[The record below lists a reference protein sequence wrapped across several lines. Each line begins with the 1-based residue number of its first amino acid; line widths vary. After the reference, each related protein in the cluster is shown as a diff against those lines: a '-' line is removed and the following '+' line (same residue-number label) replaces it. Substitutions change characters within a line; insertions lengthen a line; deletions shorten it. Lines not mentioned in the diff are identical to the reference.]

1 MENKIEIVGKN
12 GQKIK
17 ITEAEKEKR
26 ANIKKVNDEFK
37 KINAEKSKIINEQEI
52 WKYFFE
58 KPKRNYNKYMYEMLE
73 FPEYLMYNN
82 ENVDKYRGKWN
93 EFFGNKNDIYLEI
106 GCGSGNFTVQ
116 NAQKF
121 KDRNY
126 IALELRFKRLVLGA
140 KKSKKRNLNNIL
152 FVRKRGETILDF
164 IGEDE
169 ISGVYINFSDPW
181 EGEEKKRVISES
193 LFPKLDVVL
202 KTDGKLFFKTDHEQ
216 YYEDVL
222 ELINTLENYEVV
234 YHTRDL
240 HNSEKAGENIQ
251 TEFEQMFLSK
261 HNMNIKYIEIKKIK

>member
-1 MENKIEIVGKN
+1 MENKIEIIGKN
-12 GQKIK
+12 GQKIE

-26 ANIKKVNDEFK
+26 EKIKKVNDEFK

-58 KPKRNYNKYMYEMLE
+58 KPKKNYNKYMYEMLE

-82 ENVDKYRGKWN
+82 KSVDKYREKWN
-93 EFFGNKNDIYLEI
+93 EFFRNDNDIYLEI
-106 GCGSGNFTVQ
+106 GCGSGNFTVG
-116 NAQKF
+116 NAEKF

-140 KKSKKRNLNNIL
+140 RKSKKRNLHNIL

-164 IGEDE
+164 LGKNE
-169 ISGVYINFSDPW
+169 ISGVYINFPDPW
-181 EGEEKKRVISES
+181 EGEERKRVITES
-193 LFPKLDVVL
+193 LFSKLDIVL

-216 YYEDVL
+216 YYKDVL
-222 ELINTLENYEVV
+222 ELVDKLDNYKII
-234 YHTRDL
+234 YHTNDL
-240 HNSEKAGENIQ
+240 HNSEKASENIE

-261 HNMNIKYIEIKKIK
+261 HNMKIKYIEIQKNR